1 MSMTKKE
8 LNIIKKQVDEIKEF
22 LRKLP
27 DEREDAVQPTRVQ
40 FTRLLSAPASARKI
54 PGIPVRMNEDGEYKC
69 NDEEA
74 ETTKNFLNQMFHVY
88 SKESLLDFQR
98 VQFRSSVHYEQF
110 MTFWKGAPLF
120 NVNTLD
126 ENVQEIFNES
136 MQKAETFYPIVQ
148 ERGIY
153 AWDINE
159 YIGLCRAARACG
171 IITDKDYDEI
181 VDHFVKKVQVFYH
194 SFKEYAESLLF
205 GALYF
210 MVEGNGPDG
219 LDQFLEIQKTIVS
232 NLFEDGAPWSHYA
245 WYRPEEREWAQVYP
259 GNPGCIVSKLALS
272 DGIGYMY
279 RDTPMKD
286 TPDSGWRFL
295 HGDESDEY
303 IDNQENIEVLDVNTI
318 CNLRP
323 DILAYL
329 EAPVDSAYGWDGKTW
344 TPEPLDKPEA

>member
-136 MQKAETFYPIVQ
+136 MQKASAFAEQQ
-148 ERGIY
+148 ER
-153 AWDINE
+153 
-159 YIGLCRAARACG
+159 AASSPTK
-171 IITDKDYDEI
+171 IT
-181 VDHFVKKVQVFYH
+181 KK
-194 SFKEYAESLLF
+194 S
-205 GALYF
+205 
-210 MVEGNGPDG
+210 
-219 LDQFLEIQKTIVS
+219 
-232 NLFEDGAPWSHYA
+232 
-245 WYRPEEREWAQVYP
+245 
-259 GNPGCIVSKLALS
+259 
-272 DGIGYMY
+272 
-279 RDTPMKD
+279 
-286 TPDSGWRFL
+286 
-295 HGDESDEY
+295 
-303 IDNQENIEVLDVNTI
+303 
-318 CNLRP
+318 
-323 DILAYL
+323 
-329 EAPVDSAYGWDGKTW
+329 
-344 TPEPLDKPEA
+344 